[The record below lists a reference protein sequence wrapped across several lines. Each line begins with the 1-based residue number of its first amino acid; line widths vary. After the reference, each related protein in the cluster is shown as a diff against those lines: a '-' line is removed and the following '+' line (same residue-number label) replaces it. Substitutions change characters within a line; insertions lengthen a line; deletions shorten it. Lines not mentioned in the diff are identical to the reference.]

1 MNHAQPAPPWAR
13 PVLACGA
20 GLVCGALWIGARR
33 EAPGTLA
40 GPLAPL
46 WAAVSF
52 LRSDQAMQS
61 GEAGAALGRAEA
73 ALRLCPHNPDGWAS
87 LVLWQGGTLASAA
100 RESDGERRRAWV
112 EAALATAE
120 RARGRARP
128 FAPVAQALAAVLWTQ
143 AQSDPPLPWPGGP
156 EGLAALAQR
165 YALEAQGGQP

>member
-1 MNHAQPAPPWAR
+1 MSRAQPAPSWAR
-13 PVLACGA
+13 PALACGA
-20 GLVCGALWIGARR
+20 SLIGLALLLCARR

-40 GPLAPL
+40 GPIAPL
-46 WAAVSF
+46 WAAVAF
-52 LRSDQAMQS
+52 LRSDLAMQS

-87 LVLWQGGTLASAA
+87 LVLWQGGTLASAV

-120 RARGRARP
+120 RARTRARP
-128 FAPVAQALAAVLWTQ
+128 FAPVAAATAAVLWAQ

-156 EGLAALAQR
+156 AGLAALAER
-165 YALEAQGGQP
+165 FALEAEGGLR